1 MNGFEEFQ
9 KIGKDN
15 FDVAVKSFGELNK
28 SFQAIATEVND
39 YSKKAFEDGTATFEK
54 LAGAKS
60 VEQAVEIQT
69 DYAKKAYEDYVA
81 GASKIGELYV
91 DLAKEIYK
99 PVEDVLAK
107 KVTPS
112 A

>member
-9 KIGKDN
+9 KFGKNN

-39 YSKKAFEDGTATFEK
+39 YSKKAFDEGTATFEK
-54 LAGAKS
+54 LSGAKS

-69 DYAKKAYEDYVA
+69 NYAKKVYEDYVA

-99 PVEDVLAK
+99 PVEDAMAK
-107 KVTPS
+107 KVAPT

>member
-1 MNGFEEFQ
+1 MNGFEDFQ

-15 FDVAVKSFGELNK
+15 LEAAVKGFGEFNK
-28 SFQAIATEVND
+28 GFQAITTELTD
-39 YSKKAFEDGTATFEK
+39 YSKKAFDEGTATFEK

-69 DYAKKAYEDYVA
+69 DYAKKAYENYVA
-81 GASKIGELYV
+81 EASKIGELYV

-99 PVEDVLAK
+99 PVEDALAK
-107 KVTPS
+107 KV
-112 A
+112 